1 MNAPR
6 QILARRPAIEVHIET
21 LVVEGL
27 TVRNAG
33 HLGAVVQNELQ
44 SLLAESGL
52 GHFARTLAPGTHL
65 ELATLRPPAIR
76 TSPAP
81 HASEAGEK
89 IARAI
94 HGGLRA

>member
-1 MNAPR
+1 MNARRKSRPR
-6 QILARRPAIEVHIET
+6 APAIEVHIET

-27 TVRNAG
+27 AVRNAG
-33 HLGAVVQNELQ
+33 HLGAAVKNELRA
-44 SLLAESGL
+44 LIAEKGL
-52 GHFARTLAPGTHL
+52 GGFARPAAPGARL
-65 ELATLRPPAIR
+65 EVASLRTPAIR
-76 TSPAP
+76 SPRAP